1 MDLPEIIL
9 KIWPLLILQ
18 LAVQVAALLDLR
30 KRGVTKLMPKKAW
43 IFVILLTQMIGPILY
58 FTMGRGEE

>member
-1 MDLPEIIL
+1 MNLPEILL
-9 KIWPLLILQ
+9 KVWPLLVLQ

-30 KRGVTKLMPKKAW
+30 KHDVTKIMPKKAW
-43 IFVILLTQMIGPILY
+43 VFAILLTQMIGPILY